1 MLFDK
6 MSNFAG
12 GLTVPTTANANT
24 YSKVLDL
31 RRNGELGIDGG
42 LKIYG
47 QVVGTPNSTGSVTTV
62 VQTSADGA
70 SWTDLASQTQDGNLL
85 IGMFL
90 PFGLKR
96 FVRLKFA
103 VGGTALGSAVKVK
116 AGLVD
121 QFDQGALPGLQS
133 FPPLEDLAAL
143 GDALQTPLKLAASS
157 GTITKGSS
165 GTVAIEAGAVT
176 GVEVPSDKYTV
187 TVASGVAT
195 IALASGA
202 SDGTVYFVDGLG
214 NKVAYAV
221 TAAS

>member
-133 FPPLEDLAAL
+133 FPLSQIADDTTMFPRLCAMTTTLPLRPFTDLKNRARYV
-143 GDALQTPLKLAASS
+143 PVEKASP
-157 GTITKGSS
+157 
-165 GTVAIEAGAVT
+165 AI
-176 GVEVPSDKYTV
+176 SW
-187 TVASGVAT
+187 
-195 IALASGA
+195 
-202 SDGTVYFVDGLG
+202 
-214 NKVAYAV
+214 
-221 TAAS
+221 

>member
-6 MSNFAG
+6 MSNFAD
-12 GLTVPTTANANT
+12 GLTVPTTASTDT

-103 VGGTALGSAVKVK
+103 VGSTALGSAVKVK

-121 QFDQGALPGLQS
+121 QFDQDALPTVQQ
-133 FPPLEDLAAL
+133 FPPLEDLAANEP
-143 GDALQTPLKLAASS
+143 AC
-157 GTITKGSS
+157 
-165 GTVAIEAGAVT
+165 VT
-176 GVEVPSDKYTV
+176 QGIDTLV
-187 TVASGVAT
+187 
-195 IALASGA
+195 
-202 SDGTVYFVDGLG
+202 
-214 NKVAYAV
+214 
-221 TAAS
+221 